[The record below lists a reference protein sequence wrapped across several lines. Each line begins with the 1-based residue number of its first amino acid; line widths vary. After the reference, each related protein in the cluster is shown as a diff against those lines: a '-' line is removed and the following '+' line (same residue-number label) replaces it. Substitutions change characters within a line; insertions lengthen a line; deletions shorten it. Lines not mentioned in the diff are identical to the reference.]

1 MESGKKVYVGMGT
14 DLIHHGHINII
25 EIARELGEVT
35 VGLLSDKAVTK
46 FSRIPFLSFDERK
59 KILENLK
66 GVKEVIPQ
74 YELDYEENLRKL
86 KPDYVVH
93 GSDWKTGP
101 QRQVREKVIALLK
114 EWGGELIEPEYTHGI
129 SSTGLR
135 NAMKE
140 VGTTPD
146 IRRRMLR
153 RLIDSKDIVRVLESH
168 NGISALIV
176 EETRFEAE
184 GEIREFDAMWVS
196 SLTDSTAKGKPDTEY
211 VDRTSRFQ
219 TINDI
224 LDVTTKP
231 IILDGDTGGIPE
243 HFELL
248 VKNLERL
255 GVSAIVIEDKTGI
268 KRNSLFGT
276 EVEQT
281 LDSIEGFSEKIS
293 RGKKAQ
299 ATDDFMIFARLESLI
314 AEKGMEDAL
323 ERAKAYI
330 AAGADGIMIHSR
342 HKDGNEIIEF
352 MQAYENFEVK
362 VPVISVPSS
371 YNHFTED
378 ELRAAGFNIVIYANH
393 LLRSA
398 FPAMKKTAETILE
411 NKRSLEADKYC
422 MSIKEILTILPN

>member
-1 MESGKKVYVGMGT
+1 MKKVYVGMGT

-35 VGLLSDKAVTK
+35 VGLLSDKAVSK
-46 FSRIPFLSFDERK
+46 YSRPPFLNYDERK

-66 GVKEVIPQ
+66 GIKEVIPQ
-74 YELDYEENLRKL
+74 KKLDYEENLRSL

-93 GSDWKTGP
+93 GNDWKIGP
-101 QRQVREKVIALLK
+101 QKHIREKVINTLK
-114 EWGGELIEPEYTHGI
+114 EWNGELVEPEYTAGI

-135 NAMKE
+135 EALKE

-153 RLIDSKDIVRVLESH
+153 RLLDSKDIVRVLEAH

-176 EETRFEAE
+176 EETKVTDENE
-184 GEIREFDAMWVS
+184 LCEFDAMWVS

-211 VDRTSRFQ
+211 VDRTSRFN

-231 IILDGDTGGIPE
+231 IILDGDTGGVTE
-243 HFELL
+243 HFALL

-255 GVSAIVIEDKTGI
+255 GVSAVIIEDKVGL

-276 EVEQT
+276 EVKQE
-281 LDSIEGFSEKIS
+281 LDTIEGFCEKINT
-293 RGKKAQ
+293 GKKSQ
-299 ATDDFMIFARLESLI
+299 VTDDFMIIARLESLI
-314 AEKGMEDAL
+314 ADHGMEDAL
-323 ERAKAYI
+323 TRAKAYI
-330 AAGADGIMIHSR
+330 EAGADALMIHSR
-342 HKDGNEIIEF
+342 HKDGTEIIEF
-352 MQAYENFEVK
+352 MRRYQEFEYK
-362 VPVISVPSS
+362 IPVVSVPSS
-371 YNHFTED
+371 YNQFTED
-378 ELRAAGFNIVIYANH
+378 ELKKVGFSMVIYANH
-393 LLRSA
+393 LLRAA
-398 FPAMKKTAETILE
+398 FPAMKKTAESILK
-411 NKRSLEADKYC
+411 NKRSKEADKYC

>member
-1 MESGKKVYVGMGT
+1 MGT

-25 EIARELGEVT
+25 EIARDLGEVT
-35 VGLLSDKAVTK
+35 IGLLSDQAVTK
-46 FSRIPFLSFDERK
+46 FSRMPFLSYNERK

-93 GSDWKTGP
+93 GDDWKTGP
-101 QRQVREKVIALLK
+101 QRHVREKVIRLLK
-114 EWGGELIEPEYTHGI
+114 EWGGQLVEPEYTHGI

-135 NAMKE
+135 NALKE
-140 VGTTPD
+140 IGTTPD

-153 RLIDSKDIVRVLESH
+153 RLIDSKDIVRVLEAH

-176 EETRFEAE
+176 EEAKVEAS
-184 GEIREFDAMWVS
+184 GEIREFDAIWVS

-231 IILDGDTGGIPE
+231 IILDGDTGGIAE
-243 HFELL
+243 HFEMQ

-255 GVSAIVIEDKTGI
+255 GVSAIVIEDKTGV

-276 EVEQT
+276 EVLQQ
-281 LDSIEGFSEKIS
+281 LDSVEAFSEKIS

-299 ATDDFMIFARLESLI
+299 MTDDFMIFARLESLI
-314 AEKGMEDAL
+314 AEQGMEDAL
-323 ERAKAYI
+323 TRARAYI
-330 AAGADGIMIHSR
+330 DAGADGIMIHSR
-342 HKDGNEIIEF
+342 HKDGKEILEF
-352 MQAYENFEVK
+352 AQEYSKFEHK
-362 VPVISVPSS
+362 VPMISVPSS
-371 YNHFTED
+371 YDHFTEN
-378 ELRAAGFNIVIYANH
+378 ELQAAGFNIVIYANH

-398 FPAMKKTAETILE
+398 FPAMKKTAETILQH
-411 NKRSLEADKYC
+411 KRSLEASDQYC

>member
-1 MESGKKVYVGMGT
+1 MKKVYVGMGT

-35 VGLLSDKAVTK
+35 VGLLSDHAVTK
-46 FSRIPFLSFDERK
+46 FSRMPFLSYDERK
-59 KILENLK
+59 RILENLK

-74 YELDYEENLRKL
+74 HELDYEENLRAL
-86 KPDYVVH
+86 KPDFVVH
-93 GSDWKTGP
+93 GDDWKTGP
-101 QRQVREKVIALLK
+101 QRHVREKVIRLLK
-114 EWGGELIEPEYTHGI
+114 EWGGELVEPEYTKGI

-135 NAMKE
+135 NALKE
-140 VGTTPD
+140 IGTTPD
-146 IRRRMLR
+146 VRRRMLR
-153 RLIDSKDIVRVLESH
+153 RLIESKGMVRVLEAH

-176 EETRFEAE
+176 EETRVEAE

-255 GVSAIVIEDKTGI
+255 GVSAIVIEDKTGV

-299 ATDDFMIFARLESLI
+299 MTDDFMIFARLESLI
-314 AEKGMEDAL
+314 AEKGMEDAFT
-323 ERAKAYI
+323 RAKAYI
-330 AAGADGIMIHSR
+330 DAGADGIMIHSR
-342 HKDGNEIIEF
+342 YKDGKEILEF
-352 MQAYENFEVK
+352 MKEYQKFEVK

-371 YNHFTED
+371 YNQFTED
-378 ELRAAGFNIVIYANH
+378 QLQAAGFNIVIYANH

-398 FPAMKKTAETILE
+398 FPAMQKTAQTILE
-411 NKRSLEADKYC
+411 HKRSLEAADKYC

>member
-1 MESGKKVYVGMGT
+1 MKKVYVGMGT

-25 EIARELGEVT
+25 EIARDLGEVT
-35 VGLLSDKAVTK
+35 VGLLSDKAVSK
-46 FSRIPFLSFDERK
+46 YSRMPFLSFDERK

-66 GVKEVIPQ
+66 GVSEVVPQ
-74 YELDYEENLRKL
+74 LTLDYEENLRAI

-101 QRQVREKVIALLK
+101 QKHIRDKVIKLLK
-114 EWGGELIEPEYTHGI
+114 EWGGELVEPEYTSGI

-135 NAMKE
+135 NAMRE

-153 RLIDSKDIVRVLESH
+153 RLIESKGIVRVLEAH
-168 NGISALIV
+168 NGISGLIV
-176 EETRFEAE
+176 EETTHEAE
-184 GEIREFDAMWVS
+184 GEVREFDAMWVS

-219 TINDI
+219 TIGDI

-231 IILDGDTGGIPE
+231 IILDGDTGGVAE
-243 HFELL
+243 HFGML

-255 GVSAIVIEDKTGI
+255 GVSAVVIEDKVGL

-276 EVEQT
+276 EVEQQ
-281 LDSIEGFSEKIS
+281 LDTIEGFCDKINT
-293 RGKKAQ
+293 GKKAQ
-299 ATDDFMIFARLESLI
+299 VTEEFMIFSRLESLI
-314 AEKGMEDAL
+314 ADKGMEDAL
-323 ERAKAYI
+323 TRAKAYI
-330 AAGADGIMIHSR
+330 EAGTDGIMIHSR
-342 HKDGNEIIEF
+342 HKDGKEIMEF
-352 MQAYENFEVK
+352 MKRYAEFETK

-371 YNHFTED
+371 YNQFTEE
-378 ELRAAGFNIVIYANH
+378 ELEAAGFNIVIYANH
-393 LLRSA
+393 LLRAA